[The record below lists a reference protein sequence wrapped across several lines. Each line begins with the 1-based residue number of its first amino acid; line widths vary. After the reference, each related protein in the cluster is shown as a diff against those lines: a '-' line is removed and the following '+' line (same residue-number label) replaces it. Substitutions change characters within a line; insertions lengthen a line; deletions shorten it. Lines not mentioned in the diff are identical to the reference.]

1 MFCLLLVSSREIK
14 ESSPNHLLKKPRRR
28 FLRTLF
34 CCFSRNSNSKST
46 ESSLNNQDNSFVPA
60 NPETPRY
67 LLDAIRKQ
75 DIHKKCMVIDLD
87 ETLVHSSFKVN
98 KSFFLKIC

>member
-1 MFCLLLVSSREIK
+1 M
-14 ESSPNHLLKKPRRR
+14 
-28 FLRTLF
+28 RTLF
-34 CCFSRNSNSKST
+34 CCFSRNSNSKNTDSP
-46 ESSLNNQDNSFVPA
+46 LNNQDNSFGPV

-98 KSFFLKIC
+98 LFCVYKLTQINFNVKLKKSISVSSYTF